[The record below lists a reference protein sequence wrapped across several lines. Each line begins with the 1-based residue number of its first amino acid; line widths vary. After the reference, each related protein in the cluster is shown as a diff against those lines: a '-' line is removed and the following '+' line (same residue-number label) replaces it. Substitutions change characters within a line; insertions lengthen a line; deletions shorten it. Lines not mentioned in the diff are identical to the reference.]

1 MEKRDYKKT
10 LKHLYKPSAKKPEIV
25 EVPKMNFLMVDG
37 KGDPNTA
44 KSFQEAVECLFS
56 ISYTIKFMIKKGEAA
71 IDYGVMPLE
80 ALWRADDMS
89 AFTEGKKD
97 DWRWTVMIMQP
108 EVVVEST
115 VEAAQKA
122 AAEKKALAA
131 LPLVRFETFTE
142 GRAAQVLHIGPF
154 TDEGPT
160 IERLHQFIADC
171 GEVRT
176 GDHHEI
182 YLSDIRRAAPEN
194 WKTVIRQPMK

>member
-1 MEKRDYKKT
+1 
-10 LKHLYKPSAKKPEIV
+10 
-25 EVPKMNFLMVDG
+25 
-37 KGDPNTA
+37 
-44 KSFQEAVECLFS
+44 
-56 ISYTIKFMIKKGEAA
+56 
-71 IDYGVMPLE
+71 
-80 ALWRADDMS
+80 
-89 AFTEGKKD
+89 
-97 DWRWTVMIMQP
+97 
-108 EVVVEST
+108 

-160 IERLHQFIADC
+160 IERLYQFIADC